1 MKVSG
6 NIALVVGQQSYN
18 LVFSPPFPA
27 GVSPTGVFANV
38 VMPGSD
44 AEVLA
49 VSVDLSSLTNTG
61 VTVWLA
67 APPTSDSD
75 GGYINWTATDAP
87 RNMVTPEG
95 LLLGRIALVAGQQ
108 SYQVSFTPPFA
119 AAPNG
124 MFPTVQMPNDSG
136 DVLAASYSDITAYGC
151 TVWLSGVPTSA
162 SAGGFIA
169 WMAQGAPAAAV
180 APSAQLTGSKR
191 IVAGQQSYAVVFSP
205 PFAAPPASFVPSVK
219 MPGSS
224 GEVFSASF
232 TNLTATGCVVWLS
245 GEPTVA
251 SDGAELT
258 WIASGIQTRIS
269 TSGQMTVAQLFH
281 RLGRRARGGD
291 FTKLSLT
298 EKTDILEAAN
308 AGLQR
313 LYNLLPVYF
322 QEVTQGFVLPGPMSI
337 TTRVVTHSKYVSN
350 DTFTR
355 DQIGRTVN
363 LDGDQGWNQ
372 IVGPNELLNPYMGE
386 SGIVNGTVYG
396 NAIFSEEF
404 PLERIIGNPQ
414 LANQNYAPINPV
426 QMIRGYGQAAWLY
439 QQQIGLPSTWWVQ
452 TFGNSQGH
460 EPFVILRFAP
470 APNQAY
476 AFNIRMAYWPKR
488 LTLEDYQNAARVVVP
503 QQFLEV
509 GLIPLCL
516 RELLSTPVWN
526 STPND
531 KDVIQRAM
539 DAENYLRNQPAQVGA
554 PNNRAYTPIGF

>member
-1 MKVSG
+1 MDG
-6 NIALVVGQQSYN
+6 
-18 LVFSPPFPA
+18 A
-27 GVSPTGVFANV
+27 G
-38 VMPGSD
+38 
-44 AEVLA
+44 
-49 VSVDLSSLTNTG
+49 
-61 VTVWLA
+61 
-67 APPTSDSD
+67 
-75 GGYINWTATDAP
+75 
-87 RNMVTPEG
+87 R
-95 LLLGRIALVAGQQ
+95 
-108 SYQVSFTPPFA
+108 
-119 AAPNG
+119 
-124 MFPTVQMPNDSG
+124 
-136 DVLAASYSDITAYGC
+136 
-151 TVWLSGVPTSA
+151 
-162 SAGGFIA
+162 
-169 WMAQGAPAAAV
+169 PAAAV

-322 QEVTQGFVLPGPMSI
+322 QEVTQGFVLPPHVDHDAGG
-337 TTRVVTHSKYVSN
+337 HALWYVSN

-363 LDGDQGWNQ
+363 LDGDRWNQ

-386 SGIVNGTVYG
+386 SGIVNGNGYG

-404 PLERIIGNPQ
+404 RWNGSSATRSSRIRIT
-414 LANQNYAPINPV
+414 
-426 QMIRGYGQAAWLY
+426 RR
-439 QQQIGLPSTWWVQ
+439 ST
-452 TFGNSQGH
+452 
-460 EPFVILRFAP
+460 RC
-470 APNQAY
+470 
-476 AFNIRMAYWPKR
+476 R
-488 LTLEDYQNAARVVVP
+488 
-503 QQFLEV
+503 
-509 GLIPLCL
+509 
-516 RELLSTPVWN
+516 
-526 STPND
+526 
-531 KDVIQRAM
+531 
-539 DAENYLRNQPAQVGA
+539 
-554 PNNRAYTPIGF
+554 